1 MKIAAT
7 ITVNGVNNTTW
18 DNYIRYKNICVN
30 IGCGTNTAFTQSIRG
45 TGSSSATSTSDMK
58 AIISW
63 LANSAGYS
71 TVAQI
76 VAAFPSISYP
86 NSTYVQSKAVSESN
100 VRAIGLKCKP
110 TIMNN
115 GDYLYAT
122 SSLSTVKSSLTANAA
137 ASSVAK
143 WTFDVYYGL
152 GAVRPEKSGQTI
164 QVSQSYLVNVK

>member
-30 IGCGTNTAFTQSIRG
+30 IGCGTNTAFTQSIRV

-58 AIISW
+58 AIIGW

-86 NSTYVQSKAVSESN
+86 NSTYV
-100 VRAIGLKCKP
+100 
-110 TIMNN
+110 
-115 GDYLYAT
+115 
-122 SSLSTVKSSLTANAA
+122 
-137 ASSVAK
+137 
-143 WTFDVYYGL
+143 
-152 GAVRPEKSGQTI
+152 
-164 QVSQSYLVNVK
+164 